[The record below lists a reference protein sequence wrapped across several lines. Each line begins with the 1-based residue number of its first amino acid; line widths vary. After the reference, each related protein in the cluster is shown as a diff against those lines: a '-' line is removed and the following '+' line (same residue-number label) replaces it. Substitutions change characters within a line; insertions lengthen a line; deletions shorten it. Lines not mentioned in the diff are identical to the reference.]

1 MDKEEFVRQ
10 LIKNLLYI
18 QKRLRNTIIKN
29 CINNNLLDFDYETF
43 LSIVNNYL
51 VKQEYL
57 FSIDAPKLKELEQ
70 ALKIFISSIESEA
83 HIINYKIE
91 LTDSVI
97 TIQDFYNEELNTK
110 QIPVYPDK
118 IYSTMIISEEEFS
131 KRYDNLVNLLND
143 SVENSNLTLYTKS
156 ENKPFKLCR
165 NGNNSITAVI
175 GSGDENKISLTKER
189 LINTIYKVQEYPH
202 HKSYADVVIERI
214 LDNSIF
220 DKIENKHNSSKIV
233 DESLNKKI
241 SELENKNYELIGQ
254 ISELKNMYEKR
265 ENEFS
270 QVSEVLEKSKT
281 LESEFENAKE
291 AVLKNIELK
300 QATTYWE
307 EQAEKYDKKYKF
319 YFKTNI
325 GIGVAL
331 IIITF
336 LLINFTGL
344 FITNIS
350 DSADKKITETISQIA
365 HSASFFNYIIFIM
378 FTTIMVWMMKIL
390 VKIMLSNYHLAVD
403 ANERVIMINT
413 YLVLLEDGKGFE
425 ENDRKVILDNI
436 FRQTNHGIIKDETSV
451 TVADIVSSFKK

>member
-57 FSIDAPKLKELEQ
+57 FSIDEPKLRELEQ
-70 ALKIFISSIESEA
+70 ALQIFISSIESES

-110 QIPVYPDK
+110 QIPVSPDK

-156 ENKPFKLCR
+156 ENKPFKLFR
-165 NGNNSITAVI
+165 NSNNSITAVS

-281 LESEFENAKE
+281 YL
-291 AVLKNIELK
+291 L
-300 QATTYWE
+300 
-307 EQAEKYDKKYKF
+307 
-319 YFKTNI
+319 
-325 GIGVAL
+325 
-331 IIITF
+331 TF
-336 LLINFTGL
+336 
-344 FITNIS
+344 
-350 DSADKKITETISQIA
+350 
-365 HSASFFNYIIFIM
+365 
-378 FTTIMVWMMKIL
+378 
-390 VKIMLSNYHLAVD
+390 
-403 ANERVIMINT
+403 
-413 YLVLLEDGKGFE
+413 
-425 ENDRKVILDNI
+425 
-436 FRQTNHGIIKDETSV
+436 
-451 TVADIVSSFKK
+451 